1 MAENQGAAL
10 HIGSD
15 EFNTIIL
22 EADKP
27 ALVDFWA
34 PWCFPCRMLTA
45 TIEELAKDYESK
57 AIIAKINTDE
67 NGELAQSLGIQGIPT
82 MILFKEGK
90 EVDRIVGAVPKPALA
105 AKLDALLG

>member
-1 MAENQGAAL
+1 MAENQETAL

-15 EFNTIIL
+15 EFNTSIL

-34 PWCFPCRMLTA
+34 PWCFPCRMLA
-45 TIEELAKDYESK
+45 PTIEELAKDYEGR

-90 EVDRIVGAVPKPALA
+90 EVDRVVGAVPKPALA
-105 AKLDALLG
+105 SKLGALLG